1 MRNLENFKQTVESP
15 NSGKSKKLKFDGL
28 SLSKKHILSAKK
40 HYIQSIYLILL
51 STTCVKIYQ
60 MTYVIFETIS
70 HFSGHN
76 STVFFPDFPLLALKF
91 IKFLMSIFIQ
101 KVSFFFQYLD
111 HFSSAMRDNS
121 SLLFQLKH
129 YMLLTKVALHQSVNF
144 KTCHSLH

>member
-1 MRNLENFKQTVESP
+1 MDNFKQTVGSP
-15 NSGKSKKLKFDGL
+15 K

-51 STTCVKIYQ
+51 STTCVKIHQ

-76 STVFFPDFPLLALKF
+76 SIVFFSDLPLLALKF
-91 IKFLMSIFIQ
+91 IKFLMSFFIQ

-111 HFSSAMRDNS
+111 HFSSAMRDNF
-121 SLLFQLKH
+121 SLFFQLKK
-129 YMLLTKVALHQSVNF
+129 YAIDKSSTTS
-144 KTCHSLH
+144 TCKF